1 MDFHQAIAG
10 CATSRFAWLLYL
22 CTHRASCDS
31 TLFAVIAWII
41 CCQIFFCVRF
51 YPLYNSSVTAAG
63 SILETSSFHHRIL
76 CGLLTKDTNYDFKER
91 YIRVHC
97 RPVESYILFV
107 FCLFVCL
114 FVLFSFRLCLFDY
127 TLVSSFVLNSS
138 RNIFSTSKF
147 IQNLNLHHL
156 YALEWWYLCPMDSS

>member
-91 YIRVHC
+91 TSGFRIYCSHESLHRVLASCTSNLLLLRVHW
-97 RPVESYILFV
+97 RGG
-107 FCLFVCL
+107 
-114 FVLFSFRLCLFDY
+114 R
-127 TLVSSFVLNSS
+127 
-138 RNIFSTSKF
+138 
-147 IQNLNLHHL
+147 H
-156 YALEWWYLCPMDSS
+156 